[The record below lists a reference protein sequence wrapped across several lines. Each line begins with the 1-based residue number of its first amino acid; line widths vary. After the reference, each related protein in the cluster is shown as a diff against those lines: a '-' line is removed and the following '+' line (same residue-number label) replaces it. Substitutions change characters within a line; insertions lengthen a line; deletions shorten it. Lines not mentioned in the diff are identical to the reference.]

1 MSKIKVLIAEDDLD
15 LGNLLKQ
22 YLELN
27 GFEVMRVYNGEE
39 ARTEMKINSYDI
51 TIIDVM
57 MPKEDGFTLAA
68 RLKQLYPE
76 MPFLF
81 VTARKLKEDILQGLR
96 LGADDY
102 IVKPFDVDELIL
114 RMQNILSRSNPDLK
128 KQGETFEIGLYHFDP
143 INLKLSSPGTE
154 KTLTEKEAKLLAY
167 LCRHPNQLIKRKDI
181 LDLLWNGSDFFNG
194 RSMDVFITRLRKH
207 LSADPNIQIE
217 SIRGVGFRFHF

>member
-1 MSKIKVLIAEDDLD
+1 MSKIRVLIAEDDLD

-27 GFEVMRVYNGEE
+27 GFEVIRVYNGEE
-39 ARTEMKINSYDI
+39 ARAEMKINSYDI
-51 TIIDVM
+51 MIIDVM

-81 VTARKLKEDILQGLR
+81 VTARKLKEDVLQGLR

-114 RMQNILSRSNPDLK
+114 RMQNILSRSKPDLK
-128 KQGETFEIGLYHFDP
+128 KQDETFEVGLYHFDP
-143 INLKLSSPGTE
+143 ANLKLSSPETE
-154 KTLTEKEAKLLAY
+154 KTLTEKEAKLLEY

-181 LDLLWNGSDFFNG
+181 LDLLWSGSDFFNG

-207 LSADPNIQIE
+207 LSADPSIQIE